1 MERQPWDGLPALM
14 MADQKGRNMTT
25 LEKRY
30 HAAIIKI
37 GYEKILSF
45 PEQIKKLLV
54 NTRDLKT
61 KTELLE
67 EIEKYI

>member
-1 MERQPWDGLPALM
+1 
-14 MADQKGRNMTT
+14 MTT

-37 GYEKILSF
+37 GYEKIFSL
-45 PEQIKKLLV
+45 PEQIKKLLM